1 MKPIK
6 APFFGILILLLLTS
20 CRAKEQADLIVL
32 DSYIQTCDSS
42 LSEVNAMVIGKGK
55 VLAVGDAR
63 ELLAT
68 YQVDSQLSFRGKFIY
83 PGIIDAHCHFYGLG
97 MFLQRVDL
105 SSAKSFDEVVD
116 LCMKFY
122 SKQTTSYLM
131 GRGWDQT
138 KWSGAEFPLNNALNY
153 AFPDIPVLLKR
164 VDGHAAIANDY
175 ALQLA
180 GITSKTKV
188 DGGEVLLHGNKP
200 TGVLID
206 NAVDLVEAIMPKPN
220 YAEKVKALLDAQQV
234 CMDYGLTSLTD
245 AGLDTDIILLIDS
258 LQQAGLLKIRINAM
272 VSLTRSNLDYWLK
285 RGPLFTD
292 RLQVNSFKMYGD
304 GSLGSRGA
312 CLKHPY
318 HDQPGHSGFLLTKQ
332 DEMEQAMLELSTSPF
347 QLCTHAIGDSTNKL
361 LLDLYGKY
369 VGHQTDRRWRIEHA
383 QVVDPSDF
391 WLFGKYQVV
400 PSVQPTHATSDMP
413 WAAQR
418 LGSER
423 MGGAYAYRTLLA
435 QLGWLPL
442 GTDFPVEAVSPF
454 YTFYAA
460 ITRRDKGGNPPQGFG
475 ITESLSRR
483 EALKGMTCWAAR
495 ASFQEN
501 SIGSLKP
508 GAWADFVVID
518 KNLLIEKP
526 IDLRNLKAFQAYIQ
540 GEQVK

>member
-1 MKPIK
+1 MKTMK
-6 APFFGILILLLLTS
+6 APFYGLVILLLLNA

-32 DSYIQTCDSS
+32 DSSIQTCDSS
-42 LSEVNAMVIGKGK
+42 LTEVNAMVIGKGK

-63 ELLAT
+63 ELLAL
-68 YQVDSQLSFRGKFIY
+68 YQVDSQLSFPGKYIY

-97 MFLQRVDL
+97 LFLQRVDL
-105 SSAKSFDEVVD
+105 SPANSFEEVVD

-138 KWSGAEFPLNNALNY
+138 KWPGAEFPLNNALNH

-164 VDGHAAIANDY
+164 VDGHAAVANDY

-180 GITSKTKV
+180 GITAKTKV
-188 DGGEVLLHGNKP
+188 DGGEVLVIGNKP

-206 NAVDLVEAIMPKPN
+206 NAVDLVEAVMPKPN
-220 YAEKVKALLDAQQV
+220 HAEKVKALLDAQQV

-304 GSLGSRGA
+304 GALGSRGA

-318 HDQPGHSGFLLTKQ
+318 HDQPNHSGFLLTKQ
-332 DEMEQAMLELSTSPF
+332 EEMEQAMLELSASPF

-369 VGHQTDRRWRIEHA
+369 VGHQNDRRWRIEHA
-383 QVVDPSDF
+383 QVIDPSDF

-413 WAAQR
+413 WAAER
-418 LGSER
+418 LGQER
-423 MGGAYAYRTLLA
+423 LGGAYAYRTLLSL
-435 QLGWLPL
+435 LGWLPL
-442 GTDFPVEAVSPF
+442 GTDFPVESVSPF

-460 ITRRDKGGNPPQGFG
+460 VTRRDKDGNPPQGFG

-495 ASFQEN
+495 ASFQEH
-501 SIGSLKP
+501 SIGCLKP
-508 GAWADFVVID
+508 GSWADFVVLN
-518 KNLLIEKP
+518 KNLLTDKP
-526 IDLRNLKAFQAYIQ
+526 ADLRNLKAFQTYIQ
-540 GEQVK
+540 GTQTK